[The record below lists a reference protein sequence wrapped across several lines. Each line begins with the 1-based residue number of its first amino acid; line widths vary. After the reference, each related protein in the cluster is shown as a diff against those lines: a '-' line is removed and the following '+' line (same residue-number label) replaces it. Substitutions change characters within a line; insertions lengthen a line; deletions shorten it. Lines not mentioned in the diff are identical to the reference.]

1 MSEKTASLSA
11 FAQALESRLGA
22 SLVRADET
30 RGETTIEVLPENW
43 LEIARVLRDDA
54 DLHFEQLVDLCGVD
68 YFSYADAEW
77 DTTDVSW
84 TGFSRGVE
92 GDGPGRF
99 NWADRPHPA
108 HIPHRFGVVVH
119 LLSLKH
125 NRRLRVRAHC
135 TDDDLPGVASLV
147 SVWPSADWFE
157 REAFDLFG
165 IVFEG
170 HPDLRRILTD
180 YGFVGHPFRKD
191 FPLIGNVE
199 VRYDA
204 EKKRVVYEPVTS
216 VVPRVLVPRTI
227 RDDSRYEQAQAES
240 KAGGAK

>member
-11 FAQALESRLGA
+11 FAQALEARLSA

-43 LEIARVLRDDA
+43 LEVARMLRDDA

-92 GDGPGRF
+92 GEGPGRF

-135 TDDDLPGVASLV
+135 ADDDLPGLTSLV

-157 REAFDLFG
+157 REVFDLFG